1 MKKLSYRIFLTFL
14 LILSINILLTKV
26 SYSQVTQVW
35 EARWRDFTADYN
47 NASLGIAID
56 KWQNIYVA
64 GYTQSP
70 HNNFVVIKYN
80 TNGTQLWV
88 NKYYGTNDSTVFP
101 MAMGIDSSG
110 NVFVAG
116 YINYS
121 MSSDNVITVK
131 FNSADGNILWAKT
144 YKAPNNWGSGI
155 NALAIDKFGNSYL
168 VGGTTGKYS
177 LIIKYN
183 PQGDTLWTRLNY
195 FNASYLNDCTVDDSC
210 NIYATGLNDAP
221 NPVGSHSFTLKYSSD
236 GILRWA
242 KSYTDSSSI
251 NFRIAVDGFGNC
263 YSGGGIRHTGGGNLV
278 IFKYDIN
285 GNLQWLTKYI
295 MPIYREAQP
304 NKLCVNK
311 AGTYIVSGGAG
322 TFTTRDCLTIGI
334 NAITGDTI
342 WTRIFDG
349 TGHDYDEI
357 NDVVLDK
364 YNNAYV
370 TGYSIGTNSGEDYLT
385 MKYSPTGQQL
395 GLIKYNYANGLDIAK
410 GIVIDTN
417 LNVYVTGGSWNGI
430 VYYIATLK
438 YSNFVS
444 VNISTYQCPVQ
455 YQLYQNYPNPFN
467 PTTTIEYELQNK
479 SYAVLTIYDILGKKI
494 EDLVNAVMEPGR
506 YNVKFDASKYSSGIY
521 FYSLSADNTFI
532 DTKKMIILK

>member
-110 NVFVAG
+110 NVFVTG
-116 YINYS
+116 YINYN
-121 MSSDNVITVK
+121 MSSDNIITVK
-131 FNSADGNILWAKT
+131 FNSLDGNILWAKT
-144 YKAPNNWGSGI
+144 YKAPNDWGCGVRSI
-155 NALAIDKFGNSYL
+155 SIDKFGNAYL

-195 FNASYLNDCTVDDSC
+195 FNASYLIGCAIDDS
-210 NIYATGLNDAP
+210 NNLYATGYNDAP
-221 NPVGSHSFTLKYSSD
+221 NPVGSHSFTLKYSPD
-236 GILRWA
+236 GMLRWTR
-242 KSYTDSSSI
+242 SYTDSSSI
-251 NFRIAVDGFGNC
+251 NTHVAVDGAGNC
-263 YSGGGIRHTGGGNLV
+263 YSGGVIRHTGGGNLV
-278 IFKYDIN
+278 IFKYNTN
-285 GNLQWLTKYI
+285 GNFIWLSKYI
-295 MPIYREAQP
+295 MPVYLLAAANAITINRQGSFLLA
-304 NKLCVNK
+304 
-311 AGTYIVSGGAG
+311 AGSG
-322 TFTTRDCLTIGI
+322 TFDSRDFLTIGF
-334 NAITGDTI
+334 NAITGDTL
-342 WTRIFDG
+342 WVQKYDG
-349 TGHDYDEI
+349 PNHGYDEI
-357 NDVVLDK
+357 NDMVMDK
-364 YNNAYV
+364 YGNVYV
-370 TGYSIGTNSGEDYLT
+370 TGRSEGVGTGYDYAT
-385 MKYSPTGQQL
+385 IKYSPIGQQL
-395 GLIKYNYANGLDIAK
+395 DLIRYNYYNGTDIAS
-410 GIVIDTN
+410 GITIDTN

-430 VYYIATLK
+430 VNYIATLK
-438 YSNFVS
+438 YSNFVN

-467 PTTTIEYELQNK
+467 PQTKIKYFLPK
-479 SYAVLTIYDILGKKI
+479 STKVILEVFDIVGRKI
-494 EDLVNAVMEPGR
+494 SELVNVEQMAGEHTVSFKPDEL
-506 YNVKFDASKYSSGIY
+506 SSGIY
-521 FYSLSADNTFI
+521 FYRLKTEGFSE
-532 DTKKMIILK
+532 TKIMVFQK